1 MHRSGDINNW
11 TDPVAEDT
19 ARNEPTPANSSGG
32 QVIEKLDY
40 LEAALNHLDDGFTM
54 YDLDLKLVAWNDR
67 FFELVDFP
75 AAEFAHV
82 GKPFADFIRYNVERG
97 EYGPGNPDRL
107 VAERVKLARKF
118 ESHCME
124 RRRPNGTILEVR
136 GNPIP
141 GVGFVTVYK
150 DITERRLAERA
161 LAAANEDLER
171 RVTERTR
178 ALTSVNERLV
188 KEIEQRKSTLKAL
201 KESEEWIRLIADG
214 VPVLIGY
221 VDSDQR
227 YRFANRQ
234 FEDWIGLSPEQI
246 QGRHVDDVLGPNI
259 NHTLKEQMSQALAG
273 NTVSNEFRL
282 KLPNSKRIQAKSTFI
297 PHFSP
302 SRDVVGYFIL
312 AQDVTEQRQA
322 ESALRQADKMKAV
335 GQLTGGLAHDFNNL
349 LTIIVGNLNLLREQ
363 LDQDE
368 HIVSQIDPA
377 LDAGRRGA
385 ELVKHLLAFS
395 RKHPLRPEVVD
406 VADLLQR
413 MTDLLKR
420 TLGSE
425 VDVDMNLCEH
435 GCHVLTNPNQ
445 MESALLNLALNARD
459 AMPDGGRLTIGL
471 ELETGTGPDRNGNEL
486 AGDTALISITDT
498 GTGMPVEVAE
508 RAFEPF
514 FTTKPAGRGSGMG
527 LAMVYGFVHQTDG
540 TISIEHTGK
549 SGTRITMRLPA
560 HPTGADTSEPAP
572 NDGSEIPSGQ
582 ETILVVEDDPDVRAY
597 TVSALRSLH
606 YQVLEAC
613 GGSDAIAVLSQD
625 RPIDLLL
632 TDVVMPGSC
641 NGFELA
647 GTASNLRPDTRVLL
661 MSGYPDEAEVSART
675 HSPRPSFLAKPF
687 EKRDLAVAVRKTLDG
702 LPLSQD

>member
-1 MHRSGDINNW
+1 MIDKRALKQPATSDP
-11 TDPVAEDT
+11 TDSQVAE
-19 ARNEPTPANSSGG
+19 
-32 QVIEKLDY
+32 KLGY

-97 EYGPGNPDRL
+97 EYGPGDPEEL
-107 VAERVKLARKF
+107 IEERVRLASKF

-124 RRRPNGTILEVR
+124 RRRPNGAILEIR

-141 GVGFVTVYK
+141 GIGFVTVYK
-150 DITERRLAERA
+150 DITERRLAEEA

-171 RVTERTR
+171 RVAERTG

-259 NHTLKEQMSQALAG
+259 NRTLKAQMAQALAG

-282 KLPNSKRIQAKSTFI
+282 KLPNGKHIQAKSNFI
-297 PHFSP
+297 PHFAP
-302 SRDVVGYFIL
+302 SREVMGYFIL

-322 ESALRQADKMKAV
+322 ESALRQSDKMKAV

-406 VADLLQR
+406 ISVLMSK

-425 VDVDMNLCEH
+425 IDVHMNLCDTD
-435 GCHVLTNPNQ
+435 CRVLTNPNQ

-471 ELETGTGPDRNGNEL
+471 GLEKETGSQGSG
-486 AGDTALISITDT
+486 TAVISVTDS
-498 GTGMPVEVAE
+498 GTGMAADVAE

-527 LAMVYGFVHQTDG
+527 LAMVYGFVRQTDG
-540 TISIEHTGK
+540 TISIEQTGR
-549 SGTRITMRLPA
+549 SGTRITMRLPVHSGEA
-560 HPTGADTSEPAP
+560 GDIDPAFH
-572 NDGSEIPSGQ
+572 DVTAIPPGH
-582 ETILVVEDDPDVRAY
+582 ETILVVEDDPDVRTY
-597 TVSALRSLH
+597 TVSALQSLH
-606 YQVLEAC
+606 YEVLEAAD
-613 GGSDAIAVLSQD
+613 GSDAVAILGQD
-625 RPIDLLL
+625 KAIDLLL

-647 GTASNLRPDTRVLL
+647 RTAADLRPDTRVLL
-661 MSGYPDEAEVSART
+661 MSGYPDDAEVSAQT
-675 HSPRPSFLAKPF
+675 NDLRPPFLAKPF
-687 EKRDLAVAVRKTLDG
+687 EKRDLAIAVRETLDAER
-702 LPLSQD
+702 PQQD